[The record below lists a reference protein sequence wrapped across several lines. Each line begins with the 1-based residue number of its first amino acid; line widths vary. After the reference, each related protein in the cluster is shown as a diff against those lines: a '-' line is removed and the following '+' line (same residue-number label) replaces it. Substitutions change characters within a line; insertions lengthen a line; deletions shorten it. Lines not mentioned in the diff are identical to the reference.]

1 MLVIVGAL
9 IVLGSVA
16 GGYLM
21 EGGKPLVLNQPA
33 EFIII
38 GGAALGSLL
47 IGTPPSVIKKL
58 IGQLKTLLGS
68 GTSKND
74 YNDLLAMLYQLFK
87 VAQQSGV
94 MALEPHFE
102 APANS
107 AIVSKYP
114 KFLARHHAVDF
125 LADSIKVIII
135 GGIGAHDFEAL
146 MDQDLEVRH
155 DEAAKP
161 AATLNKV
168 ADALP
173 GLGIVAAVLGVVI
186 TMGAIDGPPAE
197 IGPKVGPALVG
208 TFLCILM
215 SYGFTQ
221 PLATNLE
228 QRVMQEAYYEQCMK
242 AGVLA
247 MYKGFSPMVSV
258 EFARRALPDESCPAG
273 HRRQKKE
280 RSWWPSWRRLEG
292 RVRRFRHRDDGVLS
306 RDVARQPEQTGQG
319 GDWWLLPRSG
329 RI

>member
-1 MLVIVGAL
+1 MFIIIGAL
-9 IVLGSVA
+9 VVFGSVA

-21 EGGKPLVLNQPA
+21 EGGQPLVLNQPA
-33 EFIII
+33 EFLII

-47 IGTPPSVIKKL
+47 IGTPPSVIKR
-58 IGQLKTLLGS
+58 LLNQMKMLFGA

-74 YNDLLAMLYQLFK
+74 YSDLLAMLYQLFK

-102 APANS
+102 VPANS
-107 AIVSKYP
+107 TIVSKYP
-114 KFLARHHAVDF
+114 KFLGRHHAVDF

-155 DEAAKP
+155 EEAAKP

-197 IGPKVGPALVG
+197 IGHKVGAALVG
-208 TFLCILM
+208 TFLGILA
-215 SYGFTQ
+215 SYGFFG
-221 PLATNLE
+221 PLAGRMEALGVAEMTFFRTISSIVLAFVNNVPPKVAIDQARRGVGSDMRPSREELE
-228 QRVMQEAYYEQCMK
+228 QLFKDVEA
-242 AGVLA
+242 
-247 MYKGFSPMVSV
+247 
-258 EFARRALPDESCPAG
+258 
-273 HRRQKKE
+273 
-280 RSWWPSWRRLEG
+280 
-292 RVRRFRHRDDGVLS
+292 
-306 RDVARQPEQTGQG
+306 
-319 GDWWLLPRSG
+319 SG
-329 RI
+329 